1 MMTTKMSNIRKA
13 LCVVCLLALTHA
25 IQAQTYN
32 VSPTKYDYSD
42 FAQSITQNAHTQY
55 DKAKAIFD

>member
-1 MMTTKMSNIRKA
+1 MSNIRKA

-32 VSPTKYDYSD
+32 VSPTNLLLEYEVK
-42 FAQSITQNAHTQY
+42 
-55 DKAKAIFD
+55 